1 MTWRCGPCPV
11 VCLVGARHLGGMEGT
26 RRGVGGITVPG
37 RGSFLLV
44 SLLGQTE
51 PFVPD
56 AHQMAQDAKMTC
68 LAAAAALLL
77 SLYSWACFVVSLEAS
92 LK

>member
-1 MTWRCGPCPV
+1 MVLAQWSAWWELVT
-11 VCLVGARHLGGMEGT
+11 LVGWRGHEG
-26 RRGVGGITVPG
+26 VWEVLQ
-37 RGSFLLV
+37 FLEGDLS
-44 SLLGQTE
+44 SLCPLPEQTE

>member
-1 MTWRCGPCPV
+1 M
-11 VCLVGARHLGGMEGT
+11 
-26 RRGVGGITVPG
+26 GGITVPG
-37 RGSFLLV
+37 RGSFLPGSDGGRAGSV
-44 SLLGQTE
+44 E